1 MASWRDLL
9 KEIISNHGERD
20 RLANEIGVN
29 PLTLTRW
36 AIGETEPRQQNL
48 QQLLQALPTEH
59 RTPFFALL
67 QEEHSGF
74 TPAVLSASSAELP
87 IEFVRRV
94 LETRATAPDSL
105 RFWTITR
112 QVLQHALRQ
121 LDPERLGMAITVV
134 SCMPPA
140 SNGEIRSLRE
150 REGQGT
156 PPWKGDLSHYAIF
169 LGAGSLAGHAV
180 TTGHWATVQNLA
192 ETGLIPAYRT
202 EYEVSA
208 MAAPFLYS
216 NRIAGCLLL
225 SSRQI
230 GYFAPQTRQQLVA
243 DYVQLLALAFEPEE
257 FYPLDRINLQPLP
270 SAEVQRRYFASFQR
284 RVIRLMQ
291 EQHQL
296 DQLSHAQAEQ
306 LVWRQLEDELITY
319 AASSDEAY

>member
-1 MASWRDLL
+1 MGWRDLL

-20 RLANEIGVN
+20 RLAIEIGVN

-36 AIGETEPRQQNL
+36 ANGETEPRPQNL
-48 QQLLQALPTEH
+48 QQLLQALAIEH
-59 RTPFFALL
+59 RTSLLALL
-67 QEEHSGF
+67 QEEHSGL
-74 TPAVLSASSAELP
+74 TPAVLSASPTELS
-87 IEFVRRV
+87 IEFVRKV
-94 LETRATAPDSL
+94 LETRATTPDSL

-140 SNGEIRSLRE
+140 SDGKIHSLRE

-156 PPWKGDLSHYAIF
+156 PPWEGDLSHYAML
-169 LGAGSLAGHAV
+169 LGADSLAGHV
-180 TTGHWATVQNLA
+180 VMTGHWEALQDLA
-192 ETGLIPAYRT
+192 EAGLIPAYRT

-208 MAAPFLYS
+208 MAAPILYA

-230 GYFAPQTRQQLVA
+230 GYFAPQTRQQLIA
-243 DYVQLLALAFEPEE
+243 DYAQLLALAFEPEE
-257 FYPLDRINLQPLP
+257 FYPHDRMDLRLLP
-270 SAEVQRRYFASFQR
+270 SAEVQHRYFASFQR

-291 EQHQL
+291 EQR
-296 DQLSHAQAEQ
+296 QLSHAQAEQ
-306 LVWRQLEDELITY
+306 LVWQQLEAELITY
-319 AASSDEAY
+319 AVSPDEGH